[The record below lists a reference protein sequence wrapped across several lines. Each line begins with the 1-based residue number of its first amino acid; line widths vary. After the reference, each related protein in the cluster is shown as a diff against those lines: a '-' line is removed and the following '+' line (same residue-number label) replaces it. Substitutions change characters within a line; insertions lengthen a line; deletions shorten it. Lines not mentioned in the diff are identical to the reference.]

1 MVTNAGTPLLSDDAS
16 TGEGFKVE
24 LPPVVA
30 KPLEGI
36 LGTIGGVVQV
46 AISKVE
52 IKTKKITKGMRPWL
66 EFFDLSAFKLPEVSE
81 DENRLSVYFSRVR
94 INFKW
99 FFLNYVLVAIL
110 MTLISEVMKPLAL
123 IGVLIL
129 MYAYFRLWGHS
140 AEGQDNINFLGLY
153 LDDKQRTGFM
163 LVLSVII
170 FLFASSGKELITRA
184 VCGTMFVTCV
194 HGVFRRPHMDALPDA
209 DDEEN

>member
-52 IKTKKITKGMRPWL
+52 IKTKKITKGMR
-66 EFFDLSAFKLPEVSE
+66 
-81 DENRLSVYFSRVR
+81 NRLSVYFSRVR

>member
-1 MVTNAGTPLLSDDAS
+1 
-16 TGEGFKVE
+16 
-24 LPPVVA
+24 
-30 KPLEGI
+30 
-36 LGTIGGVVQV
+36 
-46 AISKVE
+46 
-52 IKTKKITKGMRPWL
+52 
-66 EFFDLSAFKLPEVSE
+66 
-81 DENRLSVYFSRVR
+81 
-94 INFKW
+94 
-99 FFLNYVLVAIL
+99 

-194 HGVFRRPHMDALPDA
+194 HGVFRRPHMAVAYYYYYHSVFHIIQLNSFIHSFIHLSII
-209 DDEEN
+209 ERLHET